1 MKRVLNLFLAVLLV
15 CTVNGLGDLKAQSNN
30 KVAQL
35 EKLSA
40 IENNPQKTIRKQT
53 AAIRHSLKTAASAE
67 SVELFGCM
75 TYSSK
80 WSTSENGEFGIYSFP
95 AEEGIAFTPVKT
107 AADFN
112 LSAAVYADGKF
123 CGYRVTTYGSTVYG
137 VNYYLFDTDG
147 WTRDIHSKPRTTTIL
162 SASLTIARPKPST
175 GNSCPKQVRRGSAR
189 STYSPGNQHKW
200 QAPATACTSL
210 CLLTKKGRFTA

>member
-53 AAIRHSLKTAASAE
+53 AAIRHSLKTAAFAE

-80 WSTSENGEFGIYSFP
+80 
-95 AEEGIAFTPVKT
+95 
-107 AADFN
+107 
-112 LSAAVYADGKF
+112 
-123 CGYRVTTYGSTVYG
+123 
-137 VNYYLFDTDG
+137 
-147 WTRDIHSKPRTTTIL
+147 
-162 SASLTIARPKPST
+162 
-175 GNSCPKQVRRGSAR
+175 
-189 STYSPGNQHKW
+189 
-200 QAPATACTSL
+200 
-210 CLLTKKGRFTA
+210 

>member
-15 CTVNGLGDLKAQSNN
+15 CTVNGLGDLQAQSNN

-40 IENNPQKTIRKQT
+40 IEKKPQKTIRKRT

-67 SVELFGCM
+67 SVKLFGCM

-95 AEEGIAFTPVKT
+95 AEEGTAFTPVKT

-147 WTRDIHSKPRTTTIL
+147 WTRFTD
-162 SASLTIARPKPST
+162 
-175 GNSCPKQVRRGSAR
+175 NSCPKQVRRGSAR
-189 STYSPGNQHKW
+189 STYSPDNQHKW

-210 CLLTKKGRFTA
+210 CLLTKKGLFTA

>member
-53 AAIRHSLKTAASAE
+53 AAIRHSLKTAAFAE

-95 AEEGIAFTPVKT
+95 AEEGTTFTPVKT

-123 CGYRVTTYGSTVYG
+123 CGYRVTTYRVWRQLLPLRHGRLDARHTA
-137 VNYYLFDTDG
+137 DTQSLV
-147 WTRDIHSKPRTTTIL
+147 RQLSYQPRL
-162 SASLTIARPKPST
+162 R
-175 GNSCPKQVRRGSAR
+175 
-189 STYSPGNQHKW
+189 
-200 QAPATACTSL
+200 
-210 CLLTKKGRFTA
+210 

>member
-30 KVAQL
+30 KVVQL

-123 CGYRVTTYGSTVYG
+123 CGYRE
-137 VNYYLFDTDG
+137 
-147 WTRDIHSKPRTTTIL
+147 I
-162 SASLTIARPKPST
+162 
-175 GNSCPKQVRRGSAR
+175 
-189 STYSPGNQHKW
+189 
-200 QAPATACTSL
+200 
-210 CLLTKKGRFTA
+210 GRAHV

>member
-1 MKRVLNLFLAVLLV
+1 MFLAVLLV

-75 TYSSK
+75 TYYWAQNEMYMGGDRKKREKVCRSK
-80 WSTSENGEFGIYSFP
+80 GC
-95 AEEGIAFTPVKT
+95 V
-107 AADFN
+107 
-112 LSAAVYADGKF
+112 
-123 CGYRVTTYGSTVYG
+123 
-137 VNYYLFDTDG
+137 
-147 WTRDIHSKPRTTTIL
+147 
-162 SASLTIARPKPST
+162 
-175 GNSCPKQVRRGSAR
+175 
-189 STYSPGNQHKW
+189 
-200 QAPATACTSL
+200 
-210 CLLTKKGRFTA
+210 